1 MPVILTMRSILF
13 SLIIVLVLPIGT
25 PAHAAEDWRQADGP
39 WSWSFPRDHGAHP
52 GFRTEWWYFTGNLRD
67 AAGNRYGYQLTFFRQ
82 GVRMKPSDPG
92 NPWSLRD
99 LYPAHFALTD
109 ARSGAFHYAEQI
121 TRSGPGLAGA
131 ATGGMNVWN
140 LGWSARMEKERIRL
154 RARHGGMELA
164 LELSPRKPLVLQG
177 DRGLSR
183 KGPGKGQA
191 SYYYSFTDL
200 AATGTIRTPAAQRPV
215 PVEGVSWFDQEFS
228 SNALT
233 KDQAGWDWFSIHL
246 SDGRDLMLYFL
257 RKGDGT
263 VEKESS
269 GTLVEPD
276 GRSRHLTLDETR
288 VEVLATWTS
297 PKSGGKYPSRWRI
310 RIPSAGIDLQLAPLV
325 AAQELITEG
334 STGVTYWEGAVD
346 GKGTS
351 AGRPVTCE
359 GYVEMTGYAG
369 SLGGLF

>member
-1 MPVILTMRSILF
+1 MPVRLPTRPIPL
-13 SLIIVLVLPIGT
+13 SLIIVLILLACT
-25 PAHAAEDWRQADGP
+25 PAHAADEWRQAVGP
-39 WSWSFPRDHGAHP
+39 WKWSFPRDHGAHP
-52 GFRTEWWYFTGNLRD
+52 EFRTEWWYFTGNLRD

-82 GVRMKPSDPG
+82 GVRLRASDPG

-109 ARSGAFHYAEQI
+109 ARSGAFHFAEQI

-131 ATGGMNVWN
+131 ATNGMTVWN
-140 LGWSARMEKERIRL
+140 LGWSAKMEGNRIVI
-154 RARHGGMELA
+154 RARHGGMELD
-164 LELSPRKPLVLQG
+164 LELAPRKPPVLQG
-177 DRGLSR
+177 DKGLSR
-183 KGPGKGQA
+183 KGPGRGQA

-200 AATGTIRTPAAQRPV
+200 ATRGTIRTPGALMPL

-233 KDQAGWDWFSIHL
+233 KDQVGWDWFSLHL

-257 RKGDGT
+257 RKSDGT

-269 GTLVEPD
+269 GTLVEAD
-276 GRSRHLTLDETR
+276 GRSRHLQLGEIG

-297 PKSGGKYPSRWRI
+297 PSSGGKYPGRWRI
-310 RIPSAGIDLQLAPLV
+310 RIPAAGIDLQLAPLV
-325 AAQELITEG
+325 SAQELITEG

-346 GKGTS
+346 GKGSS
-351 AGRPVTCE
+351 AGSPVTCE